1 MCPVSLPNE
10 YDQGFSQRKAT
21 YKKYAQAI
29 PGAFAIQKA
38 DQAPCRMACPAGL
51 NVQAYVQMV
60 GQGKYKEALKIIMED
75 LPLPGV
81 LGRICPH
88 GCEDAC
94 RRCDVDSPV
103 AIRNLKRLAADKF
116 DPRDIEIPCPPAR
129 DEKVAIIGSGP
140 AGLSAA
146 YHLARKGIL
155 STIYEALPVT
165 GGMLRVGIPEHRLPR
180 DILDQEIE
188 VITKLGVKIK
198 TNTPLGPDLTVDDLF
213 DQGYKAIY
221 LGIGAHKGIELGVPG
236 EKAGGVRQGVDFLRE
251 VNLTG
256 TADVGE
262 NVAIIGGGNVAIDV
276 ARCAVRL
283 GAKNV
288 NIIYRR
294 TRAEM
299 PAWEEEIH
307 AAESEGVNIEY
318 LAAPQEILTQ
328 DGNVIGLRCIRMK
341 LSDVD
346 SSGRRRPVPIPGS
359 EYDID
364 IDQLIPAIG
373 QRPDLSA
380 IEDISGL
387 EFSRWGT
394 TEVDAISYATG
405 REGVFAGGDVQTGP
419 WVAIGAIA
427 AGKEAAE
434 SIVRYMDGQD
444 MVQGREPITKENP
457 LYRPIPSGMAQEARA
472 KMPELALEQRQ
483 GNFKEVELGYEE
495 GAGQDE
501 AHRCLNCG
509 YCCECYQCVDACGPQ
524 AVTLETHAQKPETLE
539 LNVGSVILAPGFKPF
554 DPSKFENYNY
564 IKHPNVVTS
573 IEFER
578 ILSATGPTEGHLVR
592 MSDHKEPKKIA
603 WFQCIGSRDMNR
615 CDNAYCSSV
624 CCMYAVKE
632 AVIAKEHSGNDLDC
646 AIFFMDMRTHGKDF
660 DKYYESAKEKH
671 GVRFVRSRV
680 HTVDPVPG
688 TDDLEVRYVTD
699 EGEIKTEIFDQIVL
713 SVGMEISSEIVDLA
727 KRLGIE
733 LSEGNFCKTESIDP
747 IATQNKGIYVC
758 GAFQGPKDI
767 PESVMEA
774 SSAAC
779 SAGISLSS
787 ARGSLVREKKFPEES
802 DVSDKDARIGI
813 FVCNCGINI
822 GGVADVPAIAEYAKS
837 LPNVA
842 YVEENLFTCSQDTQ
856 DKMVEVIKEQNLNR
870 IVVAACTPRTHE
882 PLFQETLRNA
892 GLNAYL
898 FDMANIRNQC
908 TWVHSNDKKSATE
921 KSKDLVRMAVNRA
934 SLLEPIPAISV
945 DINKS
950 ALVIGGGISGMTAA
964 LSLAD
969 QGFPATI
976 VEKSSEL
983 GGAAK
988 DLKQTSK
995 GQDVKGYLSGL
1006 VDKVKKHP
1014 DVEVLTGSQ
1023 VVGASGFVG
1032 NFETQVA
1039 NGNGTKTVQHGVTI
1053 IATGGKAA
1061 DVDEYLYGKNP
1072 RVTRW
1077 HDLEHDPEKL
1087 KNADSIVFIQCVG
1100 SRDDNRPYCS
1110 RICCTSSVLQAVS
1123 IKEQHP
1129 DTDVFIL
1136 YRDIRTYGEKEYL
1149 YKKARELGVIFVRYS
1164 LDNKPEVREIENGLE
1179 VDVFDPILQKNIT
1192 IKADYV
1198 NLATAIEP
1206 AENTAISEFYKI
1218 PLNAEKFFME
1228 AHAKLRPVDFATDG
1242 IFLCGLAHYPKAI
1255 DESIAQAMAAASRA
1269 TTILAKDSVQIS
1281 PLVSQIDVEKCI
1293 GCGLCTEV
1301 CAFAAIE
1308 LEEVEGKG
1316 YRAKNISASC
1326 KGCGLC
1332 ASSCPQQAIDMLHF
1346 RDAQIV
1352 ASICAVV

>member
-1 MCPVSLPNE
+1 LPNE
-10 YDQGFSQRKAT
+10 YDQGFSIRKAT

-38 DQAPCRMACPAGL
+38 DKAPCRLACPAGL

-60 GQGKYKEALKIIMED
+60 GQGKYKEALQIIMED

-103 AIRNLKRLAADKF
+103 AIRNLKRLAADQF
-116 DPRDIEIPCPPAR
+116 DPRDIPVACLPAR
-129 DEKVAIIGSGP
+129 NEKVAIIGSGP

-155 STIYEALPVT
+155 STIYEALPVA

-188 VITKLGVKIK
+188 VITRLGVDIK

-213 DQGYKAIY
+213 GKGYKAVY
-221 LGIGAHKGIELGVPG
+221 LAIGAHRGIELGVPG
-236 EKAGGVRQGVDFLRE
+236 EKANGVRQGVDFLRE

-256 TADVGE
+256 KADVGE
-262 NVAIIGGGNVAIDV
+262 HVAIIGGGNVAIDV

-283 GAKNV
+283 GAKHV
-288 NIIYRR
+288 SIIYRR

-299 PAWEEEIH
+299 PAWEEEIS
-307 AAESEGVNIEY
+307 AAETEGVTIEY
-318 LAAPQEILTQ
+318 LSAPQEILTQ
-328 DGNVIGLRCIRMK
+328 DGKVVGLRCIRMQ

-346 SSGRRRPVPIPGS
+346 SSGRRRPIPVPGT

-380 IEDISGL
+380 IEDIGGL
-387 EFSRWGT
+387 EISRWGT

-434 SIVRYMDGQD
+434 SILRYIDGRD
-444 MVQGREPITKENP
+444 MVKGREPVVRENP
-457 LYRPIPSGMAQEARA
+457 VYRPIPRGIAEEARA
-472 KMPELALEQRQ
+472 EMPELALKERK
-483 GNFKEVELGYEE
+483 GNFKEVELGYEAT
-495 GAGQDE
+495 AGQAE

-509 YCCECYQCVDACGPQ
+509 YCCECYQCVEACGPK
-524 AVTLETHAQKPETLE
+524 AVTLDTHAQKPETLE
-539 LNVGSVILAPGFKPF
+539 LEVGSVILAPGFKPF

-603 WFQCIGSRDMNR
+603 WFQCVGSRDMNR

-632 AVIAKEHSGNDLDC
+632 AVIAKEHAGNHLDC
-646 AIFFMDMRTHGKDF
+646 AVFFMDMRTHGKDF
-660 DKYYESAKEKH
+660 EKYYEAAEKKH

-733 LSEGNFCKTESIDP
+733 LSEGNFCKTDSVDP
-747 IATQNKGIYVC
+747 IASPRKGIYVC

-779 SAGISLSS
+779 SAGISLAA
-787 ARGSLVREKKFPEES
+787 ARGSLVREKTFPAES
-802 DVSDKDARIGI
+802 EVAGKEARIGV

-882 PLFQETLRNA
+882 PLFQETIRNA

-908 TWVHSNDKKSATE
+908 TWVHANDKKSATE

-934 SLLEPIPAISV
+934 SLLEPIPDISV
-945 DINKS
+945 GINKS
-950 ALVIGGGISGMTAA
+950 ALVIGGGVAGMTAA

-976 VEKSSEL
+976 VEKSPEL

-988 DLKQTSK
+988 DLKKTWK
-995 GQDVKGYLSGL
+995 GQDVQTYLSGL
-1006 VDKVKKHP
+1006 VDKVMQHP
-1014 DVEVLTGSQ
+1014 DIEVLTGAE
-1023 VVGASGFVG
+1023 VTGASGFVG
-1032 NFETQVA
+1032 NFETRVA

-1053 IATGGKAA
+1053 VATGGKAA
-1061 DVDEYLYGKNP
+1061 AVDEYLYGKNP

-1087 KNADSIVFIQCVG
+1087 KEAGCVVFIQCVG

-1110 RICCTSSVLQAVS
+1110 RICCTASVLQAIS
-1123 IKEQHP
+1123 IKEQNP

-1149 YKKARELGVIFVRYS
+1149 YKKAREMGVIFVRYS
-1164 LDNKPEVREIENGLE
+1164 LENKPKVSEIESGLQ
-1179 VDVFDPILQKNIT
+1179 VDVFDPILQKNIA

-1198 NLATAIEP
+1198 NLATAVEP
-1206 AENTAISEFYKI
+1206 ADNTAISEFYKV
-1218 PLNAEKFFME
+1218 PLNAENFFME

-1242 IFLCGLAHYPKAI
+1242 IFLCGLAHYPKGI

-1269 TTILAKDSVQIS
+1269 TTILAKKSVQIS
-1281 PLVSQIDVEKCI
+1281 PLVSQVDADKCI

-1301 CAFAAIE
+1301 CSFAAIN

-1316 YRAKNISASC
+1316 YRARNISASC

-1332 ASSCPQQAIDMLHF
+1332 AASCPQHAIDMLHF
-1346 RDAQIV
+1346 RDAQII
-1352 ASICAVV
+1352 ASVCAAI